1 MLMEVT
7 AATGVLVLI
16 LLVALAA
23 MEEITAPAVT
33 GMAAVMITALATAP
47 LTVMVPET
55 VTAAVARCPAV
66 AAVAE
71 WERFPD
77 VPPGFKKADADPA
90 RMALKRKADE
100 GSLHPNNKKA
110 KNEDALSDEEEEY
123 PPKFSDFDGVRPVS
137 FVPPTKL
144 PPL

>member
-1 MLMEVT
+1 LLWLFLSSLRRDLQSLHRYITNRLQITPHRPSYLSAMLMEVT

-55 VTAAVARCPAV
+55 VTAAVMVVTAV
-66 AAVAE
+66 AMVVVVMAAVRNQAAE
-71 WERFPD
+71 
-77 VPPGFKKADADPA
+77 
-90 RMALKRKADE
+90 
-100 GSLHPNNKKA
+100 SN
-110 KNEDALSDEEEEY
+110 
-123 PPKFSDFDGVRPVS
+123 
-137 FVPPTKL
+137 
-144 PPL
+144 

>member
-55 VTAAVARCPAV
+55 VMAAVMVVIAV
-66 AAVAE
+66 AMVVMAAVRNQAAE
-71 WERFPD
+71 
-77 VPPGFKKADADPA
+77 
-90 RMALKRKADE
+90 
-100 GSLHPNNKKA
+100 SN
-110 KNEDALSDEEEEY
+110 
-123 PPKFSDFDGVRPVS
+123 
-137 FVPPTKL
+137 
-144 PPL
+144 